1 MYNVLIADDHAIV
14 RNGLSFLI
22 NQRPDYKVVDQAAD
36 GNQTYMKVEQNNID
50 LLVMDLSMPP
60 GESGLITTKRIHDHF
75 PKVKIIILSMHEEE
89 EYIRQALQNGANAYI
104 LKSSPDDELL
114 TALDKVSLNNETYLD
129 ANIRLSEESAEAIN
143 NAGETDLNLKE
154 YNNLSNREKEVLPL
168 VALGYSNKEIA
179 QQLFISV
186 KTVEAHKANIM
197 KKLKTKNRAEL
208 IQYAIHHHLIEL

>member
-1 MYNVLIADDHAIV
+1 MHKILIADDHAIV

-22 NQRPDYKVVDQAAD
+22 NQQPDFKVVDEAAD
-36 GNQTYMKVEQNNID
+36 GNQTYMKVEQNAVDI
-50 LLVMDLSMPP
+50 LVMDLSMPP
-60 GESGLITTKRIHDHF
+60 GESGLITAKRIRDHF
-75 PKVKIIILSMHEEE
+75 PKIKIVILSMHEEE

-104 LKSSPDDELL
+104 LKSSPDSELL
-114 TALDKVSLNNETYLD
+114 TALQKVTLNETYLD
-129 ANIRLSEESAEAIN
+129 SNIRLSEESAEAIN
-143 NAGETDLNLKE
+143 SSDNDTDLNLKD

>member
-1 MYNVLIADDHAIV
+1 MHKILIADDHAIV

-22 NQRPDYKVVDQAAD
+22 NQQANFQVVDQAAD
-36 GNQTYMKVEQNNID
+36 GNQIYMKVEQNPID
-50 LLVMDLSMPP
+50 ILVMDLSMPP
-60 GESGLITTKRIHDHF
+60 GESGLITAKRIHEHF
-75 PKVKIIILSMHEEE
+75 PDVKIVILSMHEEE
-89 EYIRQALQNGANAYI
+89 EYIRQALQNGASAYI
-104 LKSSPDDELL
+104 LKSSPDSELL
-114 TALDKVSLNNETYLD
+114 NALNKVITNETYLD

-143 NAGETDLNLKE
+143 AGGANELDLKE

>member
-22 NQRPDYKVVDQAAD
+22 NQQPDFTVVDQAAD
-36 GNQTYMKVEQNNID
+36 GNQTYMKVEQNAID
-50 LLVMDLSMPP
+50 ILVMDLSMPP
-60 GESGLITTKRIHDHF
+60 GESGLITTKRIHEHF

-104 LKSSPDDELL
+104 LKSSPDAELL
-114 TALDKVSLNNETYLD
+114 TGLAKVSADETYLD
-129 ANIRLSEESAEAIN
+129 QNIRLSEESAEAIN
-143 NAGETDLNLKE
+143 SVGETDLNLKE